1 MSIQLTA
8 GFRTMK
14 WNWEMQEN
22 MRKEFY
28 SVKGYWKYLIGRTAM
43 TAVFDVALENLYFRK
58 VGQRNH
64 MNIMKA
70 G

>member
-1 MSIQLTA
+1 
-8 GFRTMK
+8 
-14 WNWEMQEN
+14 
-22 MRKEFY
+22 
-28 SVKGYWKYLIGRTAM
+28 M